1 MTEELNINRL
11 HKAINES
18 DYESLLIR
26 SHPNIEWASNF
37 SGSNGWLFI
46 DDANNYLATDS
57 RYTTQ
62 AEIECKNWKISIG
75 ERHGIANIITLI
87 NASSAQN
94 ITVLENDITLKE
106 YNQIIK
112 HLNPNKT
119 ITVLEDKDNF
129 LIKLRK
135 TKSKKE
141 IIKIEQSALLAS
153 DVIEYGMNQ
162 IHAGL
167 SEIELALKIE
177 SYAKKQG
184 AQKMSFDTIVA
195 AGSRA
200 AMPHAKPQ
208 NKEITEESM
217 VLIDLGV
224 YLDGYASDITRT
236 RWIGKKDEKFERMY
250 SIVKLAQEMAAERC
264 DPGMRGKDIHAIAET
279 VLAEANIAD
288 LFIHGL
294 GHGVGK
300 EVHELP
306 YLDKNSE
313 DVLIPGSIIT
323 IEPGIYIPGWGGIR
337 IEDMFQVT
345 DTKLKQITT
354 ANK

>member
-11 HKAINES
+11 HKELNES

-26 SHPNIEWASNF
+26 SHHNIEWASNF
-37 SGSNGWLFI
+37 SGSNAWLFI
-46 DDANNYLATDS
+46 DNTNNYLATDS
-57 RYTTQ
+57 RYATQ
-62 AEIECKNWKISIG
+62 AETECKNWKISIG
-75 ERHGIANIITLI
+75 ERHGIANIITII
-87 NASSAQN
+87 NASSVQN
-94 ITVLENDITLKE
+94 IAILENDITLKE
-106 YNQIIK
+106 YNQLIK
-112 HLNPNKT
+112 HLSPDKK
-119 ITVLEDKDNF
+119 ISVLEDEDNL

-135 TKSKKE
+135 TKSKEE

-162 IHAGL
+162 IHVGL

-195 AGSRA
+195 TGSRA

-208 NKEITEESM
+208 NQEITDKTM

-236 RWIGKKDEKFERMY
+236 QWIGQKDEKFERMY
-250 SIVKLAQEMAAERC
+250 SVVKLAQEMTAERC
-264 DPGMRGKDIHAIAET
+264 ESGMRGQDAHAIAET
-279 VLAEANIAD
+279 VLAEANIAE

-306 YLDKNSE
+306 YLDENSE

-345 DTKLKQITT
+345 DTKLKQITN